1 LGILARI
8 TPARFSNGEASLL
21 GPQRLEIDDEVRRWR
36 PALLSFF
43 IKRVHDKAEAEDLT
57 QETFARLFGGEAK
70 QSGLHAGYI
79 FQIAANLLRDRARH
93 GKVRTDQ
100 ADIVRQ
106 LYGQSV
112 DFLDPERIA
121 VAKSVMMQLIR
132 SLGDLP
138 VRTRSIFVLSR
149 IEKIEK
155 KVIAES
161 FGISPSAVEKHV
173 ARAAAHLMA
182 CARGAT
188 K

>member
-1 LGILARI
+1 MA
-8 TPARFSNGEASLL
+8 LL
-21 GPQRLEIDDEVRRWR
+21 GERRLDVDDEVRRWR
-36 PALLSFF
+36 PAVLSYFL
-43 IKRVHDKAEAEDLT
+43 KRVRDRAEAEDLT
-57 QETFARLFGGEAK
+57 QETFARLFGGAAR

-100 ADIVRQ
+100 ADAVQQ

-121 VAKSVMMQLIR
+121 AAKSVMRQLMR

-138 VRTRSIFVLSR
+138 VRTRAIFILNR
-149 IEKIEK
+149 IENIEK
-155 KVIAES
+155 KIIAES

-182 CARGAT
+182 CARGMS